1 MEAGRGPSQV
11 MDLTF
16 AWDDGA
22 WREGFVYAGEVSPYR
37 QRRHASGHASGYNYL
52 AHAGVCADR
61 LAAVRVASPH
71 SARGDGYVSRL
82 LPAATGTVPPHP

>member
-22 WREGFVYAGEVSPYR
+22 WREGFVYAGEVSPI
-37 QRRHASGHASGYNYL
+37 S
-52 AHAGVCADR
+52 
-61 LAAVRVASPH
+61 
-71 SARGDGYVSRL
+71 
-82 LPAATGTVPPHP
+82 PAAACIRSRERV